1 MMCLFNIWMLNGGS
15 ILALAKDFSK
25 PTIVGVLQRN
35 FIQPDENVM
44 LNLYVILLLQ
54 YAASLSSAKNTKRVQ
69 MNEHVRPDMMQ
80 WLSYH

>member
-1 MMCLFNIWMLNGGS
+1 MFNGSS

-25 PTIVGVLQRN
+25 PTIVGVLQTN
-35 FIQPDENVM
+35 FIKPDENVV

-54 YAASLSSAKNTKRVQ
+54 YATSLSSAKNTERVQ
-69 MNEHVRPDMMQ
+69 MNEHVRLDMMQ